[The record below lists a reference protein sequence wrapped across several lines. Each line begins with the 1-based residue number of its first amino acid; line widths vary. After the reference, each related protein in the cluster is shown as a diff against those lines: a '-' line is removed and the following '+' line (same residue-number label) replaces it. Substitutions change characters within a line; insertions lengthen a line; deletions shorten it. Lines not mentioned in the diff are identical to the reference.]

1 MYNYRPVN
9 LWLKEE
15 PIVWLIVQPITCLT
29 EMLNIFIEQP
39 SCLGFFKGILFFW
52 KSSDKTSL
60 HIDLF
65 MLLYSFVCCS
75 IYLLLYR
82 FSYKM
87 SKIFSKVVSI
97 LPAEANVKSRRKT
110 DEKILE
116 NNRAKTFH
124 FYFPTTGKHHSI
136 GLKDRCWPEDL
147 SFADRLKFAA
157 SGESNKKMPLRFSE
171 GTFEA
176 KFIGV
181 TETEDAGTRVLTQV
195 ENKIDAPSSSQI

>member
-1 MYNYRPVN
+1 MSGSLISQLRGWLKCLMYKYWPAN

-15 PIVWLIVQPITCLT
+15 PIVWLIEQPIAWLT

-60 HIDLF
+60 HIDVF
-65 MLLYSFVCCS
+65 MLLYAFACCS

-82 FSYKM
+82 FSCKM
-87 SKIFSKVVSI
+87 SKLVSKVVSK

-124 FYFPTTGKHHSI
+124 FLLPFHWET
-136 GLKDRCWPEDL
+136 
-147 SFADRLKFAA
+147 SFHRTEGQVLARRLRLGRSVEVCGFRGVKQENAFA
-157 SGESNKKMPLRFSE
+157 
-171 GTFEA
+171 
-176 KFIGV
+176 V
-181 TETEDAGTRVLTQV
+181 
-195 ENKIDAPSSSQI
+195 